1 MAQSQQLNYTH
12 FVAVQLVNVV
22 NDLVGTVNTWSSK
35 KNDVYYGK
43 ADSGVPIQNG
53 KFVNTNEINDDVI
66 RNAIYYLYNKRKTE
80 GIEEFGA
87 EENEIFG
94 ASNPTNVLFLG
105 MKKVNE
111 KYTGH
116 IVTKITSNKMGLYYF
131 EYHPK
136 NKNIVRSPI
145 QNLRLEPQLSKAA
158 AAAAAAT
165 AATAKTVEANVA
177 RAAAAAA
184 AAAAKALKDKN
195 AERTISELLSEITQS
210 RVASSPPP
218 PPPPPSSSSSS
229 TVKTSNPIEFHWK
242 TTNNQDDGITVRNIP
257 VKGSMDI
264 KKDDI
269 MSYLGSLDKKKR
281 YIWITGFAHSG
292 GGPPKA
298 ILYLVYR
305 FSKSKT
311 EWRWEG
317 ATGLFGQTH
326 LPISPE
332 KFGDY
337 IDLEHTQL
345 TKDKAEELTKAADNG
360 SSSSSGAAPS
370 RKGGKRN
377 SKGNRKTQK
386 KRKTQPKK
394 KPKKKSVRKTSK
406 K

>member
-1 MAQSQQLNYTH
+1 MAQPQQLNYTH
-12 FVAVQLVNVV
+12 FVAVKSPDY
-22 NDLVGTVNTWSSK
+22 NDLIIHPQWINT
-35 KNDVYYGK
+35 KNEVYYGSSSNIQNPIQ
-43 ADSGVPIQNG
+43 SGV
-53 KFVNTNEINDDVI
+53 FVMSTGGDINDAFI
-66 RNAIYYLYNKRKTE
+66 RHAIDYLYNKRTARGKE
-80 GIEEFGA
+80 DFEVEKKQ
-87 EENEIFG
+87 IFG
-94 ASNPTNVLFLG
+94 EGKNDDVLFLG

-111 KYTGH
+111 IYTGH

-145 QNLRLEPQLSKAA
+145 QNLHLEPQLLK
-158 AAAAAAT
+158 AAAAT

-184 AAAAKALKDKN
+184 ATAAKALKDKN

-218 PPPPPSSSSSS
+218 PPPPPSSA
-229 TVKTSNPIEFHWK
+229 TVKTSTQIKFHWK

-257 VKGSMDI
+257 VKGSIDI
-264 KKDDI
+264 KKNDI

-305 FSKSKT
+305 FSKSQTK
-311 EWRWEG
+311 WLWDG

-326 LPISPE
+326 LPISPD

-360 SSSSSGAAPS
+360 SSSSSGAPS